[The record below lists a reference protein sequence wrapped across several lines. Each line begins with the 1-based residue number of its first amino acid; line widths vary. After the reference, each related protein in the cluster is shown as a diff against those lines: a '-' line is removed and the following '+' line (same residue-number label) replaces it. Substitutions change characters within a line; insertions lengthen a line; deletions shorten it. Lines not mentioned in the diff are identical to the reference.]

1 MNRRRGLPKLKV
13 WLTGAL
19 ERARHLGRGG
29 LGGVRLPSLP
39 WMRKNRRKLSLAR
52 VLERAPSE
60 ELEGQGQLAEPGVQ
74 AEVDRPNAARSGLL
88 GGLGTLLLWA
98 LPLVMAAAA
107 FAVPLLGVRA
117 YEYVMQSGYFHVR
130 EVVIDQTSTRSTMAP
145 DKPYRPHLTREE
157 ILATAGIGAGT
168 HLLEA
173 DVAAMTDKLMAH
185 PWIRWA
191 RIEKHLPD
199 ILVVHVVEHVP
210 SAYLAPHLDRDDGRP
225 TAGEAVPNLLLV
237 DELGEVFAESA
248 PGLTLRLPV
257 VTGVGVS
264 RLSPMDPEL
273 SRELIAGLNVLR
285 LWEGQG
291 LARRYPVGELRL
303 LPGGAYALVVEVIDM
318 NGGAMGVTEI
328 VLGRGPF
335 REKLL
340 RTEFILEH
348 LFAQSKVADYIL
360 LDVVDDLDPRA
371 VELAGARVVVK
382 AELGVDPVEALDEL
396 VRRESTVPESAAPGP
411 ARAPRAERRPAPAD
425 EAEPASEAVPALEAE
440 LETGPPTEPEPLPA
454 SEEPPSPGIENHQE
468 DTDAPSEA
476 APLTGGRPAED
487 FGQE

>member
-13 WLTGAL
+13 LLGGAL
-19 ERARHLGRGG
+19 DRMSSLGRSA
-29 LGGVRLPSLP
+29 LGALRVPG
-39 WMRKNRRKLSLAR
+39 MRKNRRKLALSR
-52 VLERAPSE
+52 VFERPDQDVPGEAMDVSNPLGGSPTQPAP
-60 ELEGQGQLAEPGVQ
+60 
-74 AEVDRPNAARSGLL
+74 RRSGVL
-88 GGLGTLLLWA
+88 GAVGTLLLWA
-98 LPLVMAAAA
+98 LPLVLAAAA

-130 EVVIDQTSTRSTMAP
+130 EVIIDQSSTRSTMAP
-145 DKPYRPHLTREE
+145 DKPYRPHLSREE
-157 ILATAGIGAGT
+157 ILSTAGIGAGT

-173 DVAAMTDKLMAH
+173 DLEAMTRKLLEH

-191 RIEKHLPD
+191 RIEKDLPD
-199 ILVVHVVEHVP
+199 VLIVHVVEHVP
-210 SAYLAPHLDRDDGRP
+210 SAYLAPHLDNESGRP

-237 DELGEVFAESA
+237 DELGEVFAEST
-248 PGLTLRLPV
+248 PGLTLPLPV

-264 RLSPMDPEL
+264 RLEPMDAEL
-273 SRELIAGLNVLR
+273 SRDLIAGLNVLR

-291 LARRYPVGELRL
+291 LSRRYPVGELRL
-303 LPGGAYALVVEVIDM
+303 LPGGAYALVVEVIDP
-318 NGGAMGVTEI
+318 NGARMGITEV

-382 AELGVDPVEALDEL
+382 ADLGVDPIEALDEL
-396 VRRESTVPESAAPGP
+396 VRRESALPASAPERPVRRPRGNGASGRPGVAAPGGD
-411 ARAPRAERRPAPAD
+411 AAT
-425 EAEPASEAVPALEAE
+425 EP
-440 LETGPPTEPEPLPA
+440 EPEPLPA
-454 SEEPPSPGIENHQE
+454 SEEPPSPGIQNHQE

>member
-13 WLTGAL
+13 LLGGAL
-19 ERARHLGRGG
+19 ERASTLSRSALGALRIPG
-29 LGGVRLPSLP
+29 
-39 WMRKNRRKLSLAR
+39 MRKNRRKLALSR
-52 VLERAPSE
+52 VFERPETEQVPGEPTAGFDTESAPIERARR
-60 ELEGQGQLAEPGVQ
+60 G
-74 AEVDRPNAARSGLL
+74 GLL
-88 GGLGTLLLWA
+88 GAVGTLMLWA
-98 LPLVMAAAA
+98 LPLGLAAAA

-145 DKPYRPHLTREE
+145 DKPYRPHLSRDEV
-157 ILATAGIGAGT
+157 LATAGIGAGT

-173 DVAAMTDKLMAH
+173 DVAAMTDKLLAH

-191 RIEKHLPD
+191 HIEKELPD
-199 ILVVHVVEHVP
+199 VLIVHVVEHVP
-210 SAYLAPHLDRDDGRP
+210 SAYLAPHLDIDDGRP

-237 DELGEVFAESA
+237 DELGEVFAESK
-248 PGLTLRLPV
+248 PGLTMPLPV

-285 LWEGQG
+285 LWGGQG

-318 NGGAMGVTEI
+318 NGGTMGVTEI

-340 RTEFILEH
+340 RAEFILEH

-371 VELAGARVVVK
+371 VEIAGARVVVK
-382 AELGVDPVEALDEL
+382 ADLGVDPVEALDEL
-396 VRRESTVPESAAPGP
+396 VRRESSLPDNAAPSP
-411 ARAPRAERRPAPAD
+411 ARAPRAGRRPAGAGAPVD
-425 EAEPASEAVPALEAE
+425 EAVPALETE
-440 LETGPPTEPEPLPA
+440 LETGRPTEPEPLPA

>member
-1 MNRRRGLPKLKV
+1 MNRRRGLPKFKV
-13 WLTGAL
+13 LLVGAL
-19 ERARHLGRGG
+19 ERANTLGKGALGALRVPG
-29 LGGVRLPSLP
+29 L
-39 WMRKNRRKLSLAR
+39 RKNRRKLALSRVFERPEAEQVAGESKSDLVSESAPIQRAR
-52 VLERAPSE
+52 R
-60 ELEGQGQLAEPGVQ
+60 G
-74 AEVDRPNAARSGLL
+74 GLL
-88 GGLGTLLLWA
+88 GAVGTLLLWA
-98 LPLVMAAAA
+98 LPLFLAAAA

-145 DKPYRPHLTREE
+145 DKPYRPHLSRDEV
-157 ILATAGIGAGT
+157 LATAGIGAGT

-191 RIEKHLPD
+191 RIEKELPD
-199 ILVVHVVEHVP
+199 ILIVHVVEHVP

-237 DELGEVFAESA
+237 DELGEVFAEST
-248 PGLTLRLPV
+248 PGLTMTLPV

-382 AELGVDPVEALDEL
+382 ADLGVDPVEALDEL
-396 VRRESTVPESAAPGP
+396 VRRESALPASATPSP
-411 ARAPRAERRPAPAD
+411 ARAPRAQRRPAGAGVPAD
-425 EAEPASEAVPALEAE
+425 EAVPALETE
-440 LETGPPTEPEPLPA
+440 PETGPPTEPEPLPA
-454 SEEPPSPGIENHQE
+454 SEEPPSPGIENQQE